1 MREYKREKAMLEI
14 QVAEL
19 EKKSGYHD
27 DHLRIVD
34 AWWNQVCTH
43 LHVMCRSRLTHA
55 TQLIDEVKTFAN
67 DLSTP
72 TQPSGTHSTLPQFPL
87 LSSRLEQPP

>member
-1 MREYKREKAMLEI
+1 MREYKREKAILEI

-34 AWWNQVCTH
+34 AWWNQVCAH
-43 LHVMCRSRLTHA
+43 
-55 TQLIDEVKTFAN
+55 I
-67 DLSTP
+67 
-72 TQPSGTHSTLPQFPL
+72 PL
-87 LSSRLEQPP
+87 MFRAVHG